1 MEKESVSIAIARV
14 IEMEQL
20 FDEITRI
27 VDFTP
32 NKLNET
38 AVQKNVK
45 KLSDYY
51 AGEWLSDYEL
61 DEKGLLPKKLKRGVL
76 SEDGLYDLLSE
87 ISAKTR
93 GTLS

>member
-1 MEKESVSIAIARV
+1 
-14 IEMEQL
+14 MEQL

-38 AVQKNVK
+38 TVQENVK

-76 SEDGLYDLLSE
+76 SEDGLYNLLSE

>member
-38 AVQKNVK
+38 TVQENVK

-76 SEDGLYDLLSE
+76 SEDGLYNLLSE